1 MINTDYNIGRY
12 YRLRTKKLRQ
22 KTIPSDFIAY
32 FYMITDLFF
41 LPSYPSVGKEKKKK
55 VLQIQRPILDLYLWF
70 YTHKELNCA
79 LSHSSINQNE
89 STGFK
94 GPPPDLFLCDWQQDV
109 LSFLPLIAVV
119 LLVIA
124 IKWDHISLHSS
135 LYLAFLLMISL
146 LIKEINIYFHA
157 IHSFGTMAKHIISHT
172 QFHLKQIQTHTVSWI
187 LATASTG
194 RSQIIFSLDLC
205 H

>member
-1 MINTDYNIGRY
+1 MINTYYNIGWY
-12 YRLRTKKLRQ
+12 DRLRTKKLHQ
-22 KTIPSDFIAY
+22 KTIPPDFIAY
-32 FYMITDLFF
+32 FYMITYLFF
-41 LPSYPSVGKEKKKK
+41 FFFTSKLSICRGEKKKK
-55 VLQIQRPILDLYLWF
+55 VLQIQRPILDLYLLF

-79 LSHSSINQNE
+79 LSHTSINQNE

-94 GPPPDLFLCDWQQDV
+94 GPPPDLFLCDWQKDV

-157 IHSFGTMAKHIISHT
+157 INSFGTMAKHIISRT

-187 LATASTG
+187 
-194 RSQIIFSLDLC
+194 
-205 H
+205 

>member
-1 MINTDYNIGRY
+1 MINTYYNISRY
-12 YRLRTKKLRQ
+12 DRLRTKKLRQ

-32 FYMITDLFF
+32 FYMITYLFF
-41 LPSYPSVGKEKKKK
+41 PSKLSICREKKKK

-70 YTHKELNCA
+70 YNQKELNCA
-79 LSHSSINQNE
+79 LSHTSINQNE

-157 IHSFGTMAKHIISHT
+157 IHSFGTMAKHIISRT

-187 LATASTG
+187 
-194 RSQIIFSLDLC
+194 
-205 H
+205 